1 LASIHVAHTWPD
13 IGARVYQAVVV
24 GDAVIA
30 ITAGE
35 MRMLRAIRDWQS
47 AQHYPPSYAEL
58 AERLGYRSKNSVH
71 VLVMSLDDK
80 GLIVHEQHRARKVGL
95 TERGKQVSA

>member
-1 LASIHVAHTWPD
+1 
-13 IGARVYQAVVV
+13 
-24 GDAVIA
+24 VIA

-47 AQHYPPSYAEL
+47 AQHYPPTYAEL
-58 AERLGYRSKNSVH
+58 CEALGYRSKNSAH
-71 VLVMSLDDK
+71 VLIESLEDK
-80 GLIVHEQHRARKVGL
+80 GLVVHEQHRARKLGL